1 MFNLSSLKFSGIGAA
16 CLVAFGVSAHADNT
30 NRVHNQDTYPVQGTG
45 GTKFN
50 WYVDFA
56 STTSGTH
63 FSEPTGTF
71 GGTAG
76 LKYHVTQLATYGN
89 GDAACFELSTQAAN
103 AVPSTVVDTRI
114 WFPSPT
120 DGSMVSLNDDVNG
133 TYFSKARF
141 WMAGQDASVNVSI
154 ASFSTSA
161 ANNTGH
167 FEIVITRLNISEADC
182 TTNQAT
188 IAWFK
193 KKPIGGG
200 SYSTTWQVRNN

>member
-1 MFNLSSLKFSGIGAA
+1 MFNLSNFKFSGIGAA
-16 CLVAFGVSAHADNT
+16 CLVAFSISAHADNA
-30 NRVHNQDTYPVQGTG
+30 NRVHNQDTYPVQGTA

-56 STTSGTH
+56 STTSASH

-103 AVPSTVVDTRI
+103 ANVATSVDTRI
-114 WFPSPT
+114 WAPDNNGALF
-120 DGSMVSLNDDVNG
+120 SLNDDVNG
-133 TYFSKARF
+133 TVFSKARF
-141 WMAGQDASVNVSI
+141 YMSGQDASANISI
-154 ASFSTSA
+154 ASYSTAA
-161 ANNTGH
+161 ANNAGH
-167 FEIVITRLNISEADC
+167 FEIVVTRLNISEADC

-193 KKPIGGG
+193 RKHVGGG
-200 SYSTTWQVRNN
+200 SYVSSWQVRNN